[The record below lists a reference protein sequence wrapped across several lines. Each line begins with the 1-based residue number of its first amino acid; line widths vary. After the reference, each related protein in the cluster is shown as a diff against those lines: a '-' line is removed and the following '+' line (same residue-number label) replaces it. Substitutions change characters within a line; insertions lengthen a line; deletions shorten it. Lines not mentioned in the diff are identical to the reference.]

1 MEFSRDELMAV
12 CTAREIG
19 DGQVVFIG
27 TGLPMVGAYLAKA
40 TTAPHAVLMF
50 ESGVIDSAPSELAQG
65 VGDFRLMSAAHRS
78 SDLFDTL
85 TLLHGGHVDL
95 GVLGCAQID
104 SFGNINTTVI
114 GSYEH
119 PKVRLPGSGGAN
131 DIASLARDFLV
142 VARQDTRRFVKRLD
156 YLTTPGY
163 LDGPYGRLT
172 AGLPGN
178 GPRAVI
184 TDLAVLDFD
193 DASRRMRVRSIH
205 PGITRDDLSVNTGF
219 ELLMPASVP
228 MTTPPSELELTLLR
242 TRIDPGGV
250 YVKPPQVGKES

>member
-1 MEFSRDELMAV
+1 MAV
-12 CTAREIG
+12 CTSREIR

-50 ESGVIDSAPSELAQG
+50 ESGIIDSSPSELARG
-65 VGDFRLMSAAHRS
+65 VGDFRLLSAAHRS

-104 SFGNINTTVI
+104 AFGNINTTVI
-114 GSYEH
+114 GAYEH

-131 DIASLARDFLV
+131 DIASLARDILI
-142 VARQDTRRFVKRLD
+142 VARQDTRRFVKSLD

-163 LDGPYGRLT
+163 LDGPAGRSA

-193 DASRRMRVRSIH
+193 EASRRMRVRTVH
-205 PGITRDDLSVNTGF
+205 PGVTHADLRVNTGF
-219 ELLMPASVP
+219 ELVIPTDTP
-228 MTTPPSELELTLLR
+228 MTRPPSERELDLLR
-242 TRIDPGGV
+242 TRIDPDGV
-250 YVKPPQVGKES
+250 YVKPPRTGKEL